1 MIDYLEGLFSIP
13 QQDKEQ
19 TRQVR
24 AALPAGE
31 EPQWRRLPRVEE
43 EGVKEMGLPRVDEE
57 AVQLRTLT
65 RPGEERPEE
74 GRRERVSLRRVQV
87 NGESEA
93 LERRL
98 RRESRRYDCGFYWA

>member
-13 QQDKEQ
+13 RQDREQ
-19 TRQVR
+19 ARQVR
-24 AALPAGE
+24 AALPEGE
-31 EPQWRRLPRVEE
+31 EPQWGRLPRAE
-43 EGVKEMGLPRVDEE
+43 EE
-57 AVQLRTLT
+57 AVAEMVLPRMGEEEIQLRTLT

-74 GRRERVSLRRVQV
+74 GRGERVSLRRVQV
-87 NGESEA
+87 NGESEG